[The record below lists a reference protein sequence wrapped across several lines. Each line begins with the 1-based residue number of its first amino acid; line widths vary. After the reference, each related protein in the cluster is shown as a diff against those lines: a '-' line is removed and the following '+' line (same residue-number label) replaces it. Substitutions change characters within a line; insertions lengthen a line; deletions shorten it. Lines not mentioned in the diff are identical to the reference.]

1 MSNESIYHCDDVR
14 DRLALLLYGELSFD
28 EEERAELHIDSCA
41 DCRSALARQKALHAA
56 IDGVEVTAS
65 PALLA
70 RCREEFFE
78 TLHVQ
83 DAATASPSRCGRA
96 NRDAGRRAVK
106 AGGRNSFRAL
116 KANGI

>member
-1 MSNESIYHCDDVR
+1 MSNEPIFKCDDVR
-14 DRLALLLYGELSFD
+14 DRLALLLYGELNFD

-41 DCRSALARQKALHAA
+41 DCRLALARQKALHAA
-56 IDGVEVTAS
+56 IDSVEVTPS

-83 DAATASPSRCGRA
+83 DSSLSHAAGERA
-96 NRDAGRRAVK
+96 QEGRRSE
-106 AGGRNSFRAL
+106 RNGSRESWWSQFLSSF
-116 KANGI
+116 